1 MKLLTLKSVYKNL
14 LKEAIIDQ
22 GTFLDQLV
30 DIITQKLTD
39 ESSFGNLLNKIIL
52 TTKKSGLLELKAEQE
67 EIENKAK
74 YASPELKADLKKR
87 KTLNKKARKK
97 AEISI
102 HKSLQDI
109 KGLSGDPIDLK
120 KMRPLYDSIIQYL
133 SEPKDVDIEHCLLA
147 ADYYMQDFYD
157 NADDDIKQKINN
169 GKIKFDEILKTTK
182 FYQRYF
188 DFKSELGVFNNETI
202 QVYEDS
208 NIKVVYPINSHSFN
222 NFISS
227 TGIDVD
233 WCTQSTST
241 WESYNNRQ
249 FVMILH
255 DKKGEAGII
264 SLKVNFDGRV
274 DYDGTCDVDNYH
286 MNRTSVGAI
295 LPRIAEEAIM
305 QVVDSGAIYKDDI
318 SHITEDDLLEYLKGL
333 LDTNN
338 TDEMFSIMIAS
349 LQNSEDGTMLVDAT
363 TKLFKYAIEKNK
375 SNTALEVYAE
385 VFSSLLFDNFDIS
398 PGFFRISLKN
408 NNLDSQFYDI
418 LFEKALNK
426 RSHVKYY
433 IAIAKSFDFSVVRN
447 RKNDNKIKE
456 ITLVAANKNNVANFK
471 KILSVIT
478 KKREMRKALTREKFF
493 PELFSTK
500 GFIQYFKEKKDSLRG
515 FIDKGPFPRHIGR
528 PSDTLVAE
536 LIMKNI
542 AAFKETLYSLQESGE
557 IEVTTESMDL
567 SLIARFIIQRTGS
580 LFDVTKMS
588 LEKLDS
594 NTFEIKEEQLRDI
607 SSVLYTD
614 LGLVEMLCKSHPDF
628 NDALL
633 HHFYSKVDKWIND
646 DRKNETISF
655 NNQSSYDVLVYLIAN
670 SKDKVEKMHSNN
682 GDDMP
687 YLTIS
692 NFVTSTLTLA
702 RKFGKENNIG
712 DSLTEVL
719 KKIMINESFIRGIL
733 HTNSDFNKSNKNTTH
748 EIINIITEIDF
759 DKSVKERIKL
769 EIKQLEALKNLNSN
783 ENRFSFLSELVKI
796 PNIKE
801 YILSSETSPTH
812 QPSQYFSYNSDAHLS
827 KNDLIDVY
835 CSFYVVSNNSVSR
848 QELLSLFAKYINI
861 ISDDQSSHSSEALD
875 LISGGGARTIN
886 SIITSTITIDKDFTK
901 SIGRLINRRYVYNNI
916 HFFDLIK
923 TIVNE
928 CNKKNIGFYKE
939 YLAEMFYN
947 QAFKSE
953 TINVRHMFLTNFI
966 QKGSDG
972 EDNYLDTRDRVV
984 VKNCLRDCIKKRKI
998 LSKDY
1003 DFIMDLCKNLDE
1015 YSKFQLRTAFPNEE
1029 RIQAKET
1036 NEMLIRNYIKLF
1048 FS

>member
-1 MKLLTLKSVYKNL
+1 MKLLSLKSVYKEL

-30 DIITQKLTD
+30 NIITQKLTD
-39 ESSFGNLLNKIIL
+39 ESSFGNLLNKIIV

-74 YASPELKADLKKR
+74 DASPELKADLKKR
-87 KTLNKKARKK
+87 KSLNKKARKK

-109 KGLSGDPIDLK
+109 KGLSGEPIDLK
-120 KMRPLYDSIIQYL
+120 KMRPLYDSIIQHL
-133 SEPKDVDIEHCLLA
+133 SAPKDVDIEHCLLA

-169 GKIKFDEILKTTK
+169 GKIEFDEILKTTR

-188 DFKSELGVFNNETI
+188 DFKSELGSFNNEI
-202 QVYEDS
+202 IEVYEDS
-208 NIKVVYPINSHSFN
+208 NIRVVYPINSHSFN
-222 NFISS
+222 NFIES
-227 TGIDVD
+227 TGHSVT

-241 WESYNNRQ
+241 WESYNNSQ

-255 DKKGEAGII
+255 DKTGQEGII
-264 SLKVNFDGRV
+264 SLKVNFNGRV
-274 DYDGTCDVDNYH
+274 DYDETCDVDNSH
-286 MNRTSVGAI
+286 MNRSSVGMI
-295 LPRIAEEAIM
+295 LPGIAEKAIA
-305 QVVDSGAIYKDDI
+305 QVVNSGEIYKDDI
-318 SHITEDDLLEYLKGL
+318 SHITDDDLLEYLKGL

-338 TDEMFSIMIAS
+338 TDEMFSIMLAS

-363 TKLFKYAIEKNK
+363 TELFKYAIENNK
-375 SNTALEVYAE
+375 SNTAIEVYAE
-385 VFSSLLFDNFDIS
+385 VFSSLIFDDFDIS
-398 PGFFRISLKN
+398 PGFIKISLKN
-408 NNLDSQFYDI
+408 NNLESQFNNI

-426 RSHVKYY
+426 RSHIKYY
-433 IAIAKSFDFSVVRN
+433 IAIAKSFDFSVIRN
-447 RKNDNKIKE
+447 IKNDNKIKE

-471 KILSVIT
+471 KILRAIT
-478 KKREMRKALTREKFF
+478 QNREIRKALTREEFF
-493 PELFSTK
+493 PEFFKTK

-515 FIDKGPFPRHIGR
+515 FMDKSPFPRHIGSS
-528 PSDTLVAE
+528 SDTLVTE

-542 AAFKETLYSLQESGE
+542 SAFKETLYSLQESGE

-567 SLIARFIIQRTGS
+567 SLIARFIIQQTGS
-580 LFDVTKMS
+580 LFDITKMS

-646 DRKNETISF
+646 NRKNETISF
-655 NNQSSYDVLVYLIAN
+655 SNKSSYDVLVYLIVN

-682 GDDMP
+682 GNDMP

-712 DSLTEVL
+712 SSLTEVL
-719 KKIMINESFIRGIL
+719 KKIMINESFFRGL
-733 HTNSDFNKSNKNTTH
+733 VNTNSDFNKSNQNTTR
-748 EIINIITEIDF
+748 EIIKIVSEINF
-759 DKSVKERIKL
+759 DDTVKRRIKK
-769 EIKQLEALKNLNSN
+769 EIKALEALKNLNSN
-783 ENRFSFLSELVKI
+783 ENRFSFLNELVKL
-796 PNIKE
+796 PDIKE
-801 YILSSETSPTH
+801 FLLRLEP
-812 QPSQYFSYNSDAHLS
+812 SYNSYRSGGDLS
-827 KNDLIDVY
+827 DLY
-835 CSFYVVSNNSVSR
+835 CAFYVSANNSLNR
-848 QELLSLFAKYINI
+848 QELLTLFTKYINV
-861 ISDDQSSHSSEALD
+861 ISEDESSHSPEELG
-875 LISGGGARTIN
+875 LLSGGGASTIN
-886 SIITSTITIDKDFTK
+886 SMITSTITIDKNFTK

-953 TINVRHMFLTNFI
+953 SINVRHMFLTNFI

-998 LSKDY
+998 LSYDY
-1003 DFIMDLCKNLDE
+1003 NFIMDLCQNLDE

>member
-1 MKLLTLKSVYKNL
+1 MKLLSLKSVYKNL

-30 DIITQKLTD
+30 NIITNKLTD
-39 ESSFGNLLNKIIL
+39 ESSFGNLLNKIIV

-67 EIENKAK
+67 EIENKSK
-74 YASPELKADLKKR
+74 DASPELKADLKKR
-87 KTLNKKARKK
+87 KSLNKKARKK

-109 KGLSGDPIDLK
+109 IGLSGEPIDLK
-120 KMRPLYDSIIQYL
+120 KMRPLYDSIIQHL
-133 SEPKDVDIEHCLLA
+133 SAPKDVDLEHCLLA

-169 GKIKFDEILKTTK
+169 GKIEFDEILKTTR

-188 DFKSELGVFNNETI
+188 DFKSELGSFNNEI
-202 QVYEDS
+202 IEVYEDS
-208 NIKVVYPINSHSFN
+208 NIRVVYPINSHSFN
-222 NFISS
+222 SFIES
-227 TGIDVD
+227 TGHSVT

-241 WESYNNRQ
+241 WESYNNSQ

-255 DKKGEAGII
+255 DKTGQEGII
-264 SLKVNFDGRV
+264 SLKVNFNGRV
-274 DYDGTCDVDNYH
+274 DYDETCDVDNSH
-286 MNRTSVGAI
+286 MNRSSVGML
-295 LPRIAEEAIM
+295 LPGIAEKAIA
-305 QVVDSGAIYKDDI
+305 QVVDSGEIYKDDI
-318 SHITEDDLLEYLKGL
+318 SYITDDDLLEYLKGL

-338 TDEMFSIMIAS
+338 TDEMFSIMLAS

-363 TKLFKYAIEKNK
+363 TELFKYAIENNK

-385 VFSSLLFDNFDIS
+385 VFSSLIFDDFDIS
-398 PGFFRISLKN
+398 PGFIKISLKN
-408 NNLDSQFYDI
+408 NNLESQFNNI

-426 RSHVKYY
+426 RSHIKYY
-433 IAIAKSFDFSVVRN
+433 IAIANSFDFSVIRN
-447 RKNDNKIKE
+447 IKNDNKIKE

-471 KILSVIT
+471 KILRAIT
-478 KKREMRKALTREKFF
+478 QNREIRKALTREEFF
-493 PELFSTK
+493 PEFFKTK

-515 FIDKGPFPRHIGR
+515 FMDKSPFPRHIGSS
-528 PSDTLVAE
+528 SDTLVTE

-542 AAFKETLYSLQESGE
+542 SAFKETLYSLQESGE

-567 SLIARFIIQRTGS
+567 SLIARFIIQQSGS
-580 LFDVTKMS
+580 LFDITKMS

-594 NTFEIKEEQLRDI
+594 STFEIKEEQLRDI

-646 DRKNETISF
+646 NRKNETISF
-655 NNQSSYDVLVYLIAN
+655 SNKSSYDVLVYLIVN
-670 SKDKVEKMHSNN
+670 SKDKVKKMHSNN
-682 GDDMP
+682 GNDMP

-712 DSLTEVL
+712 SSLTEVL
-719 KKIMINESFIRGIL
+719 KKIMINESFFRGL
-733 HTNSDFNKSNKNTTH
+733 VNTNSDFNKSNQNTTR
-748 EIINIITEIDF
+748 EIIKIVSEINF
-759 DKSVKERIKL
+759 DDTVKRRIKK
-769 EIKQLEALKNLNSN
+769 EIKALEALKNLNSN
-783 ENRFSFLSELVKI
+783 ENRFSFLNELVKL
-796 PNIKE
+796 PDIKE
-801 YILSSETSPTH
+801 FLLRLEP
-812 QPSQYFSYNSDAHLS
+812 SYNSYRSGGDLS
-827 KNDLIDVY
+827 DLY
-835 CSFYVVSNNSVSR
+835 CAFYVSANNSLNR
-848 QELLSLFAKYINI
+848 QELLTLFTKYINV
-861 ISDDQSSHSSEALD
+861 ISEDESSPEELG
-875 LISGGGARTIN
+875 LLSGGGASTIN
-886 SIITSTITIDKDFTK
+886 SMITSTITIDKNFTK

-953 TINVRHMFLTNFI
+953 SINVRHMFLTNFI

-998 LSKDY
+998 LSYDY
-1003 DFIMDLCKNLDE
+1003 NFIMDLCQNLDE